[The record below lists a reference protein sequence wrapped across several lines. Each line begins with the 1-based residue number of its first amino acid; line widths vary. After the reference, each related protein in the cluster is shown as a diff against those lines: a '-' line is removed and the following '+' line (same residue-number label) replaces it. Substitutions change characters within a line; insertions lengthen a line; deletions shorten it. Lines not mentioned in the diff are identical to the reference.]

1 MTKQDAYLAGLF
13 ENGLVDR
20 RKMAVVANAKS
31 LPGGEFGLCLLC
43 LKGSVLSV
51 YDTDFKQNVGA
62 LMYEIDLKR
71 ASALKTSSFVFN
83 RYLKFTYNSF
93 PYKFVDFGNAKAFIA
108 AVSSE
113 TAI

>member
-13 ENGLVDR
+13 ENGLVDE

-71 ASALKTSSFVFN
+71 ASALKASSFVFN

-108 AVSSE
+108 AVSAE
-113 TAI
+113 VGA